1 MKANQINIKYNVM
14 RTAFIGLTCALA
26 ITFGFLENLIPPLP
40 FLPPGAKLGLS
51 NIVVMFSGWTM
62 GMPYAVITALVK
74 GLFSGVTRGFSAA
87 FMSLSGG
94 LLSAII
100 TTILLRLKYTPFG
113 MVGIGIIGGIT
124 HNIGQLAAASIIT
137 TFTVWS
143 YLPVLLIFGGI
154 SGTLTGTT
162 LYFITKTVMNTKLH
176 QYFSK

>member
-1 MKANQINIKYNVM
+1 MKTNQINIKYNVICI
-14 RTAFIGLTCALA
+14 AFIGLTCALA

-62 GMPYAVITALVK
+62 GLPYAIITALVK

-94 LLSAII
+94 LLSAVI
-100 TTILLRLKYTPFG
+100 TTILLRIKYNPFG
-113 MVGIGIIGGIT
+113 MIGIGIIGGIM

-137 TFTVWS
+137 TFAVWS

-154 SGTLTGTT
+154 SGALTGTT
-162 LYFITKTVMNTKLH
+162 LYFITKAFMNTKLKL
-176 QYFSK
+176 YLS